1 MKIINLETGDYK
13 KFSNNSIQWIQ
24 YINFDEVKREFLSFQ
39 KAKNK
44 FILEKSD
51 VELTKNKIEI
61 IDFDNLTKIE
71 IKNKIIKKF
80 IFNTIKENEIEFPS
94 LINYREMQ
102 LQANEDKGIRLLNK
116 KLNYGLDGLEVK
128 LELSDLY
135 IENFIENINIV
146 NKDDDELK
154 MWFVNLMILEYC
166 DKEVVIIMDNR
177 INLKIEKWLKSYE
190 NTTNA
195 IFLINNE
202 NQIKNFTKRIQY
214 VVPNQGI
221 EEFPTED
228 IEEYSYALKQNTLNT
243 LNFQLEKIKKIA
255 LEMKNL
261 EQNILFYEENNLHF
275 SENNQ

>member
-1 MKIINLETGDYK
+1 MKIINLETGEYK

-39 KAKNK
+39 KVKNK

-102 LQANEDKGIRLLNK
+102 LQANEDKGIRLLNQ
-116 KLNYGLDGLEVK
+116 KLNYGLEGIEVK

-166 DKEVVIIMDNR
+166 DKEVVILMDNR

-214 VVPNQGI
+214 VVPNQEI

>member
-1 MKIINLETGDYK
+1 MKIINLETGEYK
-13 KFSNNSIQWIQ
+13 KFSDNSIQWIQ

-39 KAKNK
+39 KVKSK

-51 VELTKNKIEI
+51 VELAKNKIEI

-102 LQANEDKGIRLLNK
+102 LQANEDKGIRLLNQ

-166 DKEVVIIMDNR
+166 DKEVVILMDNR

-214 VVPNQGI
+214 VVPNQEI
-221 EEFPTED
+221 EEFPAED
-228 IEEYSYALKQNTLNT
+228 IEEYSYALKQNTSNT

-255 LEMKNL
+255 LEMKKL